1 MVLIKTNEF
10 GHMNVA
16 NVYPV
21 KKKKN
26 KCRAFIQFYTGV
38 KWSLFRNDY
47 YEDAI
52 NGEFPNEFY
61 LSKHNVPV
69 YRAYKDGA
77 KICNLYP
84 RETENGFKFIVSIY
98 EKKNAKT
105 MKKYTQYYYI
115 STGFDEGYNI
125 IMPTEL
131 TKNTKSNFNQYE
143 GY

>member
-1 MVLIKTNEF
+1 MVLIKTNEY
-10 GHMNVA
+10 GHMNVG

-21 KKKKN
+21 KKKN
-26 KCRAFIQFYTGV
+26 KHSAFIQFYTGV
-38 KWSLFRNDY
+38 KWALFRNDY

-61 LSKHNVPV
+61 LSKQNIPV